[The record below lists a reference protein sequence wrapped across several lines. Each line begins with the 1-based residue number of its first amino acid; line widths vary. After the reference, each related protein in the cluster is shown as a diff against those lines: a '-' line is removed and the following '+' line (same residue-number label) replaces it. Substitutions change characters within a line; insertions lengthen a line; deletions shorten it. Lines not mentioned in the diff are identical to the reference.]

1 MKGRNYMD
9 NSKENYIS
17 LAGLKG
23 DIQKELQNSVLLVT
37 DIVAL
42 EDDKHPELGARV
54 TVQALDGKLAHS
66 RHERITVKVS
76 KANSQK
82 IAIGDRVRLRII
94 SSSAFA
100 FNNPNSQSSFAP
112 VHVSILGSFSKV
124 EEGEK

>member
-1 MKGRNYMD
+1 MAKG
-9 NSKENYIS
+9 KEAYIS

-23 DIQKELQNSVLLVT
+23 DVQKELQNSVLLIT
-37 DIVAL
+37 DINDID
-42 EDDKHPELGARV
+42 DDKHPELGARV

-82 IAIGDRVRLRII
+82 IAIGDRVHLRVI
-94 SSSAFA
+94 SSSTFA
-100 FNNPNSQSSFAP
+100 FNNPNSSSNFAP
-112 VHVSILGSFSKV
+112 VHVSILGTFSKA

>member
-1 MKGRNYMD
+1 MAKG
-9 NSKENYIS
+9 KGTYIS

-23 DIQKELQNSVLLVT
+23 DVQKELQNSVLLIT
-37 DIVAL
+37 DINDID
-42 EDDKHPELGARV
+42 DDKHPELGARV

-82 IAIGDRVRLRII
+82 IAIGDRVHLRVI

-100 FNNPNSQSSFAP
+100 FNTPNTSSNFST
-112 VHVSILGSFSKV
+112 VHVSVLGTFSK
-124 EEGEK
+124 EGEEK

>member
-1 MKGRNYMD
+1 MA

>member
-1 MKGRNYMD
+1 MA

-37 DIVAL
+37 DIVVL

-66 RHERITVKVS
+66 RHDRISVKVS

-82 IAIGDRVRLRII
+82 IAIGDRVHLRVIT
-94 SSSAFA
+94 SNAFA
-100 FNNPNSQSSFAP
+100 FNNSSSNSSFAS
-112 VHVSILGSFSKV
+112 VHVSIVGTFSK

>member
-1 MKGRNYMD
+1 MKGRNYMA

>member
-1 MKGRNYMD
+1 MTN
-9 NSKENYIS
+9 KENYIS

-23 DIQKELQNSVLLVT
+23 DIQKELQNCTLLVI
-37 DIVAL
+37 DISDI
-42 EDDKHPELGARV
+42 DDEKHPELGARV
-54 TVQALDGKLAHS
+54 TVQALDGKLAHT
-66 RHERITVKVS
+66 RHDRISVKVS

-82 IAIGDRVRLRII
+82 IAIGDKVRLRII